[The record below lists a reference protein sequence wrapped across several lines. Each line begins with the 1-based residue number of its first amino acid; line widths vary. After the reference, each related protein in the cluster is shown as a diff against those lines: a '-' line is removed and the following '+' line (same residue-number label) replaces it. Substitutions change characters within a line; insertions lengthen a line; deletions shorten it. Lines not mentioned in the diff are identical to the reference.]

1 MKKRILILA
10 VCVLLIASVAI
21 GLVACN
27 SKAKNETFNTTF
39 AEKYNDFAPD
49 FSYVGDLTGKTLNVG
64 AVYIGDTNETYTYAH
79 DLGIKTA
86 IETLK
91 SKGATVNVS
100 YKPSVGEDAT
110 KVSTAISELVSWSKQ
125 TERASYPT
133 IIITNSYGHQYQYGA
148 GDNHFA
154 KANSGIQFVAMT
166 GDLAAGS
173 GYANYHNAF
182 NATYQSRYV
191 AGVAA
196 GYKLKQLVEDGK
208 LSDKNYDGENIRL
221 GYVGAFPFAEV
232 KSGYTAFYL
241 GVKSVV
247 DNVTMHV
254 KFTESWSTEEG
265 EREAAKALIAEGCV
279 IISQHADTVGAPTA
293 CQEAWEEGT
302 VVYNV
307 GYNQDLLAAA
317 PNAVLTS
324 AMNNWAVYYT
334 HAFYKTLMGEA
345 IDTNNNW
352 SAGYEAAAVDITKL
366 NGNAFK
372 TDISAELKAVI
383 EKLQNGTLHVFDCSK
398 FTVNGRPLTTYQA
411 NVHPDDNNQYIP
423 DTEAIHDGYFHE
435 SEYRSAPYFDIDID
449 GINPDAVD

>member
-10 VCVLLIASVAI
+10 VCVLLVASVAI
-21 GLVACN
+21 GLVACDP
-27 SKAKNETFNTTF
+27 KAKNETFNTTF

-64 AVYIGDTNETYTYAH
+64 AVYIGDTKETYTYAH

-91 SKGATVNVS
+91 SKGATVNVN

-110 KVSTAISELVSWSKQ
+110 LVKNAISELVSWSNE
-125 TERASYPT
+125 TGRSGNPT
-133 IIITNSYGHQYQYGA
+133 IIITNSYGHQNAYG
-148 GDNHFA
+148 DISKNQHFA
-154 KANSGIQFVAMT
+154 QLYPDIQFVAMT
-166 GDLAAGS
+166 GDLAASTGFE
-173 GYANYHNAF
+173 NYHNAF
-182 NATYQSRYV
+182 NKTFQSRYI

-208 LSDKNYDGENIRL
+208 LTDKNYDGNNIRL
-221 GYVGAFPFAEV
+221 GYVGAFAFAEV

-254 KFTESWSTEEG
+254 KFTNSWYTEEG

-279 IISQHADTVGAPTA
+279 IISQHADSVGAPTA

-307 GYNQDLLAAA
+307 GYNQDQLAAA

-334 HAFYKTLMGEA
+334 HAFYQTIKGEKLE
-345 IDTNNNW
+345 TNW
-352 SAGYEAAAVDITKL
+352 TAGYEAAAVDITKL

-383 EKLQNGTLHVFDCSK
+383 GKLQNDTLKVFDCSK
-398 FTVNGRPLTTYQA
+398 FTVNGQHLTTYTNA
-411 NVHPDDNNQYIP
+411 FGM
-423 DTEAIHDGYFHE
+423 DGAECIKQSGSTYYFDE
-435 SEYRSAPYFDIDID
+435 STIRSAPYFDIDID
-449 GINPDAVD
+449 GITPDATTNS